1 MATTIKLKTGSGA
14 PLNTDLVQGEPAI
27 DLTNKRLYTE
37 DGTDTV
43 IEIGTNP
50 TEVTTGDLTA
60 TGTVTLSSIAYPTSD
75 GTNGQL
81 LATDGAGTLSFIN
94 SSSSTNVLNR
104 TATGAISAGDPLML
118 NSNGTVSKITG
129 VNPVDG
135 TNFVVSGAEIEGM
148 VYDTNANKAVI
159 LYSDTD
165 NNDYLTAVVATFS
178 GSTITFGTP
187 VVVRAEDSNSRI
199 NKIVFDSS
207 TNKVVVASV
216 KSTAETSAKF
226 YVGTVSGSSIS
237 FGTAVDCDL
246 PTFAGY
252 GNSYQTIDLAFDS
265 TSGKV
270 IVGRT
275 YYEITDLGQSNY
287 ATEIIADVLVGTVSG
302 TSISFGA
309 ASQFHSETE
318 SPLFGGFASFNISL
332 VVSYNPSA
340 NKTLLLL
347 HAVGNGTGYAYT
359 TKNHFY
365 LGTVSGTSITVGSET
380 EYTVGSGIYKLAIG
394 SDSISYDSDNAKTI
408 FVDYNNNLNFV
419 AVSGSTVTFGAGT
432 SKPWSSPFVMAYDE
446 NLNKTIVLAGG
457 VKFYQVGLSGTTFT
471 ISSEY
476 DVSEDTFSFP
486 ALVYDPDNLNCYGV
500 YTQSGTAYEVVIPAS
515 YPTTNY
521 VTDTFI
527 GFAGDAAADGEL
539 VPVQLY
545 GVNGDQTGITIN
557 QPYYLAYDGTLTTET
572 IKSVLSRNIARGLSA
587 TEVLIATPSNI

>member
-37 DGTDTV
+37 DGTNTV

-118 NSNGTVSKITG
+118 NSDSTVSKITG
-129 VNPVDG
+129 VNPELG

-159 LYSDTD
+159 LYCDTD
-165 NNDYLTAVVATFS
+165 NSDYLTAVVATFS

-187 VVVRAEDSNSRI
+187 VVVRAEDSNSGI

-207 TNKVVVASV
+207 NNKVVVASIKDTV
-216 KSTAETSAKF
+216 ETSAKF

-237 FGTAVDCDL
+237 FGTAVDYSL
-246 PTFAGY
+246 PSFSGY
-252 GNSYQTIDLAFDS
+252 ANAYNDFDIAFDS
-265 TSGKV
+265 TANKV
-270 IVGRT
+270 VVARAF
-275 YYEITDLGQSNY
+275 YEVTEVNPGISYNVSTKTD
-287 ATEIIADVLVGTVSG
+287 IAVGTVSG
-302 TSISFGA
+302 TSISFGS
-309 ASQFHSETE
+309 ASSINDQTVN
-318 SPLFGGFASFNISL
+318 GFFVSSAPTQYINI
-332 VVSYNPSA
+332 VYDATA
-340 NKTLLLL
+340 NKTLIFL
-347 HAVGNGTGYAYT
+347 HRFSGYGGSFI

-365 LGTVSGTSITVGSET
+365 LGTVSGTSITTGSET
-380 EYTVGSGIYKLAIG
+380 EYTVGSGTFKLRIEKT
-394 SDSISYDSDNAKTI
+394 SISYDPDNAKTV
-408 FVDYNNNLNFV
+408 FVDYNGNLNFV
-419 AVSGSTVTFGAGT
+419 VVSGSTITFGAGT
-432 SKPWSSPFVMAYDE
+432 ATTWSSPFVMAYDE
-446 NLNKTIVLAGG
+446 NLNKTVVLANG

-471 ISSEY
+471 ISNEY

-500 YTQSGTAYEVVIPAS
+500 YTQSGAAYEVVIPAS

-527 GFAGDAAADGEL
+527 GFAGDAAANGEL

-545 GVNGDQTGITIN
+545 GVNGDQSAITIN
-557 QPYYLAYDGTLTTET
+557 QQYYLAYDGTLTTET
-572 IKSVLSRNIARGLSA
+572 IKRVQSRNIARGLSA